1 MWIKVNNN
9 KFWLVEMLESGKLIV
24 KYSPDDEYTG
34 ILDMEYSLNNGRR
47 RYQYIISLYNPDAVI
62 VVRNNATL
70 SMAYSAIS
78 TRMALEAL

>member
-9 KFWLVEMLESGKLIV
+9 KFWLVEMTESGKLIV
-24 KYSPDDEYTG
+24 KYSPDEEYTG

-47 RYQYIISLYNPDAVI
+47 RYQYIISMYNPDSVI
-62 VVRNNATL
+62 VVRDNATL